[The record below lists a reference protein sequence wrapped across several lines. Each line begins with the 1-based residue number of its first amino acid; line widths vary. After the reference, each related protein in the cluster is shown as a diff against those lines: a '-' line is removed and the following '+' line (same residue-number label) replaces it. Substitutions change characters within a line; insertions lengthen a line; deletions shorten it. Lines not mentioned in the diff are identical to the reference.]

1 VSTDDPTDAA
11 QGGASDGPTERTL
24 RVEGVVDFLS
34 APDMQRSGVEVLT
47 DPGVTALTI
56 DLGAVTFI
64 DSSGLSV
71 LVYLR
76 GRCDERGVE
85 LRLRNVPSRARS
97 LIDSLG
103 LSTYFELPP
112 S

>member
-1 VSTDDPTDAA
+1 VPTDDPTDTAHD
-11 QGGASDGPTERTL
+11 GAGERTL

-34 APDMQRSGVEVLT
+34 APDMQRSGVAVLT

-56 DLGAVTFI
+56 DLGGVTFI

-112 S
+112 T